1 MSGTAGQ
8 SAPDML
14 GQVRGERDAL
24 RAEVARLREQ
34 LAEVERLADRDPLA
48 PVLNRRAFTRELQR
62 TIAFCRRYDT
72 PASLV
77 YFDLDHFKQVND
89 GFGHA
94 AGDAVLSSVAR
105 RLIDNVRESDV
116 VGRLGGDEFAVILSR
131 ADQAAGD
138 AKGRALVALIQ
149 SVPVIHAG
157 REITVR
163 LSAGVRAYDRE
174 SDVAE
179 WLAQTDAAM
188 FLQKGARGPPT

>member
-1 MSGTAGQ
+1 MSETAGQ
-8 SAPDML
+8 SAPDTL
-14 GQVRGERDAL
+14 AQVRGERDAL
-24 RAEVARLREQ
+24 RAEVTRLREQ

-188 FLQKGARGPPT
+188 FLQKGARSLPT